1 MHFNHRTEKFDIQKP
16 HPNPKV
22 EMNANY
28 THQQL
33 QTRSWFFAV
42 PIFSTFQNSS
52 SQASFLLLIYN
63 SILITRKASVCL
75 RNSQSFRQT
84 EEKKKKRNNESIE
97 RKSNMKMNE
106 KERKIFMWCIY
117 FVDEVNS
124 INQHQPVE

>member
-1 MHFNHRTEKFDIQKP
+1 M
-16 HPNPKV
+16 
-22 EMNANY
+22 
-28 THQQL
+28 
-33 QTRSWFFAV
+33 
-42 PIFSTFQNSS
+42 
-52 SQASFLLLIYN
+52 
-63 SILITRKASVCL
+63 CL

-106 KERKIFMWCIY
+106 KERKIETIKIFMWCIY